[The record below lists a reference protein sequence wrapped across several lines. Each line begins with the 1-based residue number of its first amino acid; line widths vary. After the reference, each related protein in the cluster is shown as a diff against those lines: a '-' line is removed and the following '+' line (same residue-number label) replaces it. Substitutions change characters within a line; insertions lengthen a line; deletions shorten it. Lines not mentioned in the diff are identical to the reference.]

1 MRFVLPSVVLAVGL
15 LMSAAGASAQS
26 QPTVS
31 PASPAVASAGT
42 ATASPPADID
52 NGDVVTCRY
61 EKTTGSLF
69 SHRVCHTQR
78 EWKQMQTDAQDMMNR
93 LDSGRASNL
102 GG

>member
-1 MRFVLPSVVLAVGL
+1 MRFVLPSVVLAAGL
-15 LMSAAGASAQS
+15 LLSVAGASAQS

-31 PASPAVASAGT
+31 PASPAVAPAGSAT
-42 ATASPPADID
+42 TPAPSDVD

-69 SHRVCHTQR
+69 AKRICHTQR
-78 EWKQMQTDAQDMMNR
+78 EWKQMQTDAKDMLNN
-93 LDSGRASNL
+93 LDNGRAVNL